1 MQGPFISVSC
11 IDSVSQGLV
20 LLVEC
25 MCLFL
30 AFVFLKCVLILGCQ
44 FTFMKGDLV
53 CAVLLKRLY
62 VSLAPVTTCSPGP
75 QHTLVRGALPWV
87 WHVAG
92 VFVGS
97 LSPESRGSLSALWP

>member
-1 MQGPFISVSC
+1 MC
-11 IDSVSQGLV
+11 IDPWLSVYIYERGSS
-20 LLVEC
+20 
-25 MCLFL
+25 
-30 AFVFLKCVLILGCQ
+30 
-44 FTFMKGDLV
+44 V
-53 CAVLLKRLY
+53 CVLLKRLY